1 MAFSF
6 LAYLLLQK
14 GIHFSVNILRRG
26 CLGEEGDKN
35 GKNEIT
41 KHPCCPFILDSN
53 EWSGGS
59 CNGAKA
65 ITNI

>member
-14 GIHFSVNILRRG
+14 GIHLSVNIR
-26 CLGEEGDKN
+26 EEGWLEEEVDKD
-35 GKNEIT
+35 GMNEIT

-53 EWSGGS
+53 S
-59 CNGAKA
+59 
-65 ITNI
+65 